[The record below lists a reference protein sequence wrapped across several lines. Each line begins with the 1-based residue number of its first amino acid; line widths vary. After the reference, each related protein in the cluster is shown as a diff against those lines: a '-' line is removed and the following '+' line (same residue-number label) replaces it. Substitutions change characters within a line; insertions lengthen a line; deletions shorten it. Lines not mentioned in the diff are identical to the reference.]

1 VKKEQAKE
9 TETPKPSMSVEEEP
23 LRSIHRMKFWAA
35 SNVPIIYITSWE
47 EERVEGAIKKISEEL
62 GKQVICWSC
71 TSGLTK
77 EGRKLP
83 QSTEDPLVALDYIL
97 QEREPTSFIFYDFHH
112 YMKPGADIRYI
123 RKMREVAK
131 ALRVNPHTLFIIC
144 TVLYISEDLEKDI
157 TYIDFPLPNF
167 SEVLQLLERM
177 IKKYGSEPG
186 YTVELDDAQKE
197 ELAKAA
203 LGLTLDEAT
212 EAFSKSLVND
222 KRLTIDDQDEVLVQK
237 VQVIKKTQVLEYSP
251 PEESLKTVG
260 GLELVREWLGR
271 RREAF
276 LEEAREYNLPAP
288 KGILLVGMPGC
299 GKSLCAKAIS
309 AEWRFPTLRL
319 DMGRI
324 FSVAGVT
331 PEENLRKAIKTAES
345 IAPCV
350 FWVDEIEKGFPRSV
364 ASASDVSARLLGHFL
379 TWMQEKT
386 SHVFIF
392 ATANDIGNVPPEL
405 LRRGRFDEL
414 FFVDFPNPKEREAIW
429 GVQFKRYEQDAFQK
443 SLDEKDLKKLVQLS
457 RGFSGAEIE
466 QCLIDAMFGAFSDR
480 ELPRRPVEFND
491 LIAAI
496 QRMKPLSQSMRD
508 ELGKMR
514 DAAEPCAILASTYV
528 AEEVDEFPLE
538 LGREISRGTQEETD
552 S

>member
-1 VKKEQAKE
+1 
-9 TETPKPSMSVEEEP
+9 
-23 LRSIHRMKFWAA
+23 
-35 SNVPIIYITSWE
+35 
-47 EERVEGAIKKISEEL
+47 
-62 GKQVICWSC
+62 
-71 TSGLTK
+71 
-77 EGRKLP
+77 
-83 QSTEDPLVALDYIL
+83 
-97 QEREPTSFIFYDFHH
+97 
-112 YMKPGADIRYI
+112 
-123 RKMREVAK
+123 
-131 ALRVNPHTLFIIC
+131 TLFIIC

-157 TYIDFPLPNF
+157 TYIDFPLPKL
-167 SEVLQLLERM
+167 SEVLQLLEQM
-177 IKKYGSEPG
+177 IKKYGSLPG
-186 YTVELDDAQKE
+186 CTVELNNDEKE
-197 ELAKAA
+197 DLAKAA

-222 KRLTIDDQDEVLVQK
+222 KRLTIDDLQEVVDQK
-237 VQVIKKTQVLEYSP
+237 VQVIKKTQILEYSP
-251 PEESLKTVG
+251 PEESFKAVG
-260 GLELVREWLGR
+260 GLELLREWLSR
-271 RREAF
+271 RKKAF
-276 LEEAREYNLPAP
+276 SEKAREYKLPEP

-309 AEWRFPTLRL
+309 AEWGFPQLRL

-331 PEENLRKAIKTAES
+331 PEENLRKAIKTAET

-386 SHVFIF
+386 LPVFVF

-405 LRRGRFDEL
+405 LRRGRFDEI
-414 FFVDFPNPKEREAIW
+414 FFVDFPNSKEREEIW
-429 GVQFKRYEQDAFQK
+429 TKQFQKYKQKAFQK

-480 ELPRRPVEFND
+480 ERPGRPVEFNN
-491 LIAAI
+491 LIEAVR
-496 QRMKPLSQSMRD
+496 RMKPLSQSMRD
-508 ELGKMR
+508 ELAKMR
-514 DAAEPCAILASTYV
+514 DAAELCATPASTYV
-528 AEEVDEFPLE
+528 AEDVDEFPLK
-538 LGREISRGTQEETD
+538 LGREIPRSTQEETD